1 MEIQDDFQQQGI
13 QSGSQAMIGEYQK
26 MVGRLMKKITP
37 EEMEEAEHISREWND
52 THPLLE
58 VQAEYVHIYPCVQC
72 SWQGCRVAEKKGQQF
87 TREYAEHMW
96 KQCGTQVVVMVAW
109 KDQNGKVMAGMW
121 VDSEVFGLQ

>member
-72 SWQGCRVAEKKGQQF
+72 S
-87 TREYAEHMW
+87 
-96 KQCGTQVVVMVAW
+96 
-109 KDQNGKVMAGMW
+109 
-121 VDSEVFGLQ
+121 